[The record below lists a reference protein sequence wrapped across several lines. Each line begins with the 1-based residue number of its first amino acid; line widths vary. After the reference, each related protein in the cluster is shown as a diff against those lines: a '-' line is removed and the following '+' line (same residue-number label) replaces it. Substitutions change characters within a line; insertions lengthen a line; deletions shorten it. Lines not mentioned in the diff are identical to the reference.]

1 MKRQSISGVVVQSNL
16 RRLFLSCTVALVLL
30 AFVRP
35 GLAQNAAEG
44 KTAEVSK
51 DSIVATASSGLEA
64 NLGASELS
72 SPQFLG
78 TCPFVKCWLN
88 CDNGLGHAQYFTNVL
103 ACYSYSDELGC
114 HASGFFVCSDRPD
127 DAAC

>member
-16 RRLFLSCTVALVLL
+16 RRLLLPCTVALVLL

-64 NLGASELS
+64 NLGAAELS

-78 TCPFVKCWLN
+78 ACPFVKCWIN
-88 CDNGLGHAQYFTNVL
+88 CDNGLGHTQYFTNAL
-103 ACYSYSDELGC
+103 ACYSYSDEYGC
-114 HASGFFVCSDRPD
+114 HATGVFVCSNSPGV
-127 DAAC
+127 AEC